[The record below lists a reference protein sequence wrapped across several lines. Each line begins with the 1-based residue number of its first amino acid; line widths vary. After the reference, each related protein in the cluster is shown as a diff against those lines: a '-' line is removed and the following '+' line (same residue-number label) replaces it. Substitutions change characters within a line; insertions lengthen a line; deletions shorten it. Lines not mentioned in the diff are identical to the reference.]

1 VLGFLNTWSLLPSQ
15 GEVFLR
21 STVDKPNIRAK
32 VEAAFG
38 SEGLKTPVPWAEPL
52 PGLAIAGSL
61 TLSQGKAFSSA
72 ESFRGQM
79 PEVAACSNAA
89 SGVSLPHSVF
99 LSVRRRDNRVIPKL
113 KESGVW

>member
-1 VLGFLNTWSLLPSQ
+1 
-15 GEVFLR
+15 
-21 STVDKPNIRAK
+21 
-32 VEAAFG
+32 
-38 SEGLKTPVPWAEPL
+38 
-52 PGLAIAGSL
+52 
-61 TLSQGKAFSSA
+61 
-72 ESFRGQM
+72 M